1 MPNRFRIS
9 LCAAALAAIPLATA
23 DSLEADSTVLLA
35 GETFQ
40 MNYLAEQSTSQD
52 VYLATFVDGALMFVN
67 EQGGFT
73 PYTAGK
79 PTPARLKA
87 PASGSYPLVSF
98 TMPAGFYR
106 SFTFYKATGKP
117 GSDVLAA
124 GNLDPATLR
133 TLSVSFT
140 AKPGTAGAAA
150 VNGGALYAAHCS
162 SCHGED
168 PTGNQN
174 NILRATDPLI
184 TAAAIRNPA
193 GKMGQLS
200 ALTSDEITA
209 IAAWVS
215 HPRFDCH

>member
-1 MPNRFRIS
+1 MYNRIKAGFVLLAVAVFPS
-9 LCAAALAAIPLATA
+9 ALA
-23 DSLEADSTVLLA
+23 DSLVSDATVLLV

-40 MNYLAEQSTSQD
+40 MNYLAETAASQD
-52 VYLATFVDGALMFVN
+52 VYVATVIDGKLVFLDEN
-67 EQGGFT
+67 GGLVSYV
-73 PYTAGK
+73 PGQ

-87 PASGSYPLVSF
+87 PASGSYKVIAF
-98 TMPAGFYR
+98 TMPEGFYR
-106 SFTFYKATGKP
+106 NFTFYKATGKP

-124 GNLDPATLR
+124 GNYDPASLR

-140 AKPGTAGAAA
+140 AKPGTAGVSA

-168 PTGNQN
+168 PTGNQD
-174 NILRATDPLI
+174 NILKATDPLA
-184 TAAAIRNPA
+184 TSAAIRKA
-193 GKMGQLS
+193 GGKMGHLS
-200 ALTSDEITA
+200 ALTGDEITA

>member
-1 MPNRFRIS
+1 MSNRFKIS
-9 LCAAALAAIPLATA
+9 LCAAALSTIPLATA
-23 DSLEADSTVLLA
+23 DSLVADSTVLLA

-52 VYLATFVDGALMFVN
+52 VYLATFVDGALMFVD
-67 EQGGFT
+67 ERGGFT
-73 PYTAGK
+73 PYTAGAA
-79 PTPARLKA
+79 TPPRLKA
-87 PASGSYPLVSF
+87 PAAGSYKLLSF

-117 GSDVLAA
+117 GGDVLAA
-124 GNLDPATLR
+124 GNLDPASLR

-140 AKPGTAGAAA
+140 RKPDASGTPV

-162 SCHGED
+162 SCHGDD
-168 PTGNQN
+168 PTENQG
-174 NILRATDPLI
+174 NILKSTDPLA
-184 TAAAIRNPA
+184 TSAAIRTST
-193 GKMGQLS
+193 GKMSHLA
-200 ALTSDEITA
+200 ALNSEEIAA